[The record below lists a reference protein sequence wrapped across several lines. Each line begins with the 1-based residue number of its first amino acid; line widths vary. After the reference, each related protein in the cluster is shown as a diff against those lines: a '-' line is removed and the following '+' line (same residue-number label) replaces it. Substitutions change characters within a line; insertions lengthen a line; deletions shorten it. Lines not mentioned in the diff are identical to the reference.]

1 VEDFSHHVQFSHPT
15 TRNGLRNLACPSGT
29 GYVLHPKPPLL
40 VLSKKEMAAHLENEH
55 YLARVELL
63 VKVRAEC
70 AKYLK
75 DRAAA
80 KGMVASDPSAM
91 ENA

>member
-1 VEDFSHHVQFSHPT
+1 
-15 TRNGLRNLACPSGT
+15 
-29 GYVLHPKPPLL
+29 
-40 VLSKKEMAAHLENEH
+40 MAAHLENEH